1 MSLPESRSGGC
12 WWRRP
17 PGNRTGLL
25 RPLDTLAAT
34 AALGAELAAWLAPG
48 RALLLAG
55 PLGAGKTT
63 LARAVLRALSDD
75 PALDVPSPS
84 YTLVQSYDT
93 ARGPVHHLD
102 LWRIEGPGGF
112 AELGFEELL
121 ADMLI
126 IEWPDRLGPL
136 VPPAALTVTLTPTG
150 PESRAAR
157 ITAAPTAAP
166 GAPFA

>member
-1 MSLPESRSGGC
+1 MPRS
-12 WWRRP
+12 
-17 PGNRTGLL
+17 
-25 RPLDTLAAT
+25 LDTLAAT

-55 PLGAGKTT
+55 PLGAGKTA
-63 LARAVLRALSDD
+63 LARAILRTLSDD

-102 LWRIEGPGGF
+102 LWRLDGPGGLV
-112 AELGFEELL
+112 ELGFEELL

-136 VPPAALTVTLTPTG
+136 APAQALTVTLTPTG
-150 PESRAAR
+150 PESRAVQ
-157 ITAAPTAAP
+157 IIAPSGT
-166 GAPFA
+166 PFA